1 MHATTITEVI
11 QHLDEILKWSRNNHS
26 RLGYFAALYRAV
38 TVSVKEKLGTGFF
51 DDDARLERV
60 GVAFANRYFEA
71 FSQHQNGQTPS
82 QAVTTIVR
90 LGERG
95 TTTQILEALWDY
107 AEAQKGR
114 KLRV

>member
-1 MHATTITEVI
+1 M
-11 QHLDEILKWSRNNHS
+11 
-26 RLGYFAALYRAV
+26 AALFGIGRGGL
-38 TVSVKEKLGTGFF
+38 KEQPGTGFF
-51 DDDARLERV
+51 DDDARFERV

-71 FSQHQNGQTPS
+71 FNQHQNGQTPS

-107 AEAQKGR
+107 AGAQKGR